1 MKDHHVQSNEGRKLD
16 SEDDLRS
23 YLVTRRGR
31 GLKGTKEGSNF
42 DSANSPFVNHRNLTN
57 EGATTEGLV
66 SAEQSAFNSQI
77 AGSQQPP
84 RHLLESKTCNM
95 ATFTSGR
102 GPLNSD
108 QPQQANQMER
118 GFQKPVKG

>member
-1 MKDHHVQSNEGRKLD
+1 MQSNEGRKLD

-23 YLVTRRGR
+23 YLISRRGR
-31 GLKGTKEGSNF
+31 PLKGTKDGSNF
-42 DSANSPFVNHRNLTN
+42 DSANSSFIKQYNLTN
-57 EGATTEGLV
+57 EGATTEGLLT
-66 SAEQSAFNSQI
+66 APQSAFNSQI

-84 RHLLESKTCNM
+84 RHLLESKTCNN

-102 GPLNSD
+102 RPLNSD

>member
-1 MKDHHVQSNEGRKLD
+1 MQPNEGRKLD

-23 YLVTRRGR
+23 YLISRRGR
-31 GLKGTKEGSNF
+31 GLKGTKDGSNF
-42 DSANSPFVNHRNLTN
+42 DSANSSLIQQYNLTN
-57 EGATTEGLV
+57 EGTTTEGLLT
-66 SAEQSAFNSQI
+66 AQQSAFGSQI

-84 RHLLESKTCNM
+84 RHLLESKTCNN

-102 GPLNSD
+102 RPLNSD

-118 GFQKPVKG
+118 GYQKSCKT